1 MKIKT
6 RLMVSF
12 AVMIILPIT
21 LMGIL
26 LYGIVHIRSAALRE
40 AYGISEDGKWISD
53 STFAIDE
60 DTRQIY
66 NEILEQ
72 ASADGSGLLNKG
84 YLEELN
90 GRLAGGS
97 SFLLL
102 RSGGEIL
109 YNGSA
114 DPEEQ
119 ARNWESILPSYGS
132 SIANDVD
139 TFAYSRAANIVIRQI
154 DFELSAG
161 SDPGSGTDGGTGSL
175 FLLTAGVGKTTEFF
189 DGRAAQ
195 WITLIVVALAIT
207 ALIMTVWLY
216 RSMMRPIR
224 KLQTAAKNIQHGNLD
239 FTIDYDGKDEI
250 GELCRNF
257 EDMRVRLKEST
268 EEKINSEKENQV
280 LISNIAHDLKTPIT
294 AVKGYA
300 EGLIDGVADTP
311 EKQDR
316 YLRTIYS
323 KANEMDR
330 LINELTTYSKLDT
343 NRIPYSFQKINLADY
358 FGDCVEEIGLDLEE
372 KNIRLNYSNYAAND
386 TIIIADPEQLM
397 RVVNNIVSNAV
408 KYMDKE
414 NGTINFRIRDV
425 GDFVQMEIEDNGK
438 GIGSHDLP
446 HIFDRFYRTDS
457 ARNSSTGGS
466 GIGLS
471 IVKKIIEDHGG
482 QIWATSKE
490 HVGTTIYF
498 VLRKYQEVI
507 HE

>member
-1 MKIKT
+1 MKIRT
-6 RLMVSF
+6 RLVVCF
-12 AVMIILPIT
+12 AIMIVLPIT

-26 LYGIVHIRSAALRE
+26 LYGITHIRSTALRE
-40 AYGISEDGKWISD
+40 AYGVTEDGRWIPNSVYTMD
-53 STFAIDE
+53 YNTKEIFNEMLRQA
-60 DTRQIY
+60 DTDGGK
-66 NEILEQ
+66 LTD
-72 ASADGSGLLNKG
+72 AS
-84 YLEELN
+84 Y
-90 GRLAGGS
+90 LAGVNAKLVGKS
-97 SFLLL
+97 SFLVL
-102 RSGGEIL
+102 RMDGEIT
-109 YNGSA
+109 YNGDPDGA
-114 DPEEQ
+114 DAGED
-119 ARNWESILPSYGS
+119 WEDLLPRFGS
-132 SIANDVD
+132 FIANKPDK
-139 TFAYSRAANIVIRQI
+139 FAYSSAKGMLIRQI
-154 DFELSAG
+154 DFTIADEDEEEGSLYLLTSLIG
-161 SDPGSGTDGGTGSL
+161 LNSDPFQGQS
-175 FLLTAGVGKTTEFF
+175 
-189 DGRAAQ
+189 AQ
-195 WITLIVVALAIT
+195 WVALIVLALGIT
-207 ALIMTVWLY
+207 AIIMTFFLY

-224 KLQTAAKNIQHGNLD
+224 KLQTAAKNIEHGNLD
-239 FTIDYDGKDEI
+239 FTIDYEGNDEV

-257 EDMRVRLKEST
+257 EEMRVRLKEST

-300 EGLIDGVADTP
+300 EGLLDGVADTP
-311 EKQDR
+311 EKQER
-316 YLRTIYS
+316 YLRTIYN

-358 FGDCVEEIGLDLEE
+358 FSDCAEEIGMDLEE

-386 TIIIADPEQLM
+386 TVIIADPEQLM
-397 RVVNNIVSNAV
+397 RVVNNIISNAV
-408 KYMDKE
+408 KYMDKAE
-414 NGTINFRIRDV
+414 GIINFRIRDV

-438 GIGSHDLP
+438 GIGARDLP
-446 HIFDRFYRTDS
+446 HIFDRFYRSDS

-490 HVGTTIYF
+490 QVGTTVYF